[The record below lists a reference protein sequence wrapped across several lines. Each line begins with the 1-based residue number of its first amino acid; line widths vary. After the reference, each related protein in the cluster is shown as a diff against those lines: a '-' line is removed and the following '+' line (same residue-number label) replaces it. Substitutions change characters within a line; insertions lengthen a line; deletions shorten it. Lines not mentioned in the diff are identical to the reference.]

1 MEFELTFALLIL
13 KSVKLSMLVD
23 LKLHS
28 CEGITS
34 ASMAAIA
41 QSRLL
46 EVGITLLSPIVF
58 IPLHSNTVSVLILGL
73 AA

>member
-1 MEFELTFALLIL
+1 MVLNLFVLSL
-13 KSVKLSMLVD
+13 KSVRLQMLTV

-41 QSRLL
+41 HSYMLEVCNLSKLL
-46 EVGITLLSPIVF
+46 ETGIMSESLSVDF
-58 IPLHSNTVSVLILGL
+58 
-73 AA
+73 

>member
-1 MEFELTFALLIL
+1 VTLFDMIAHLFVFSL
-13 KSVKLSMLVD
+13 KSVRLPMLTV

-41 QSRLL
+41 HSDML
-46 EVGITLLSPIVF
+46 EVCYLS
-58 IPLHSNTVSVLILGL
+58 
-73 AA
+73 